1 MLDIVKNFASKL
13 LQFKTNSPL
22 KGLTPNFKFWDM
34 PQNQKTRG
42 GFPSVW
48 SIQGWWKPSW
58 SLPMM
63 SNQRGMP
70 GGSTAITPIMWA
82 TGSLSIT
89 VKVKNDSS
97 NEIGSGD
104 GLGLEIHSIWSRVVD
119 DFWGRPLSTALIY
132 KIWAEGIKT
141 ANEKLH
147 PITEA
152 LIGLVWNWTSFKH
165 LISVRYIFHV
175 NSIFHL
181 TPDKK
186 GNLFMPHST

>member
-1 MLDIVKNFASKL
+1 
-13 LQFKTNSPL
+13 
-22 KGLTPNFKFWDM
+22 M

-42 GFPSVW
+42 GFPSVR

-152 LIGLVWNWTSFKH
+152 LIGLVWNWTHFKH
-165 LISVRYIFHV
+165 FISVQYIFHV

-181 TPDKK
+181 MPDKK
-186 GNLFMPHST
+186 GNLFMPYST